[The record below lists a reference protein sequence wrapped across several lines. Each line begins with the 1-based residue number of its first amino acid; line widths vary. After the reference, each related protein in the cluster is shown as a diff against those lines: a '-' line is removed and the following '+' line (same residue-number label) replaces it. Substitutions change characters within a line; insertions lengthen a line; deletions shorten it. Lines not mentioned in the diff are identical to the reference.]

1 MRYLHGKYYMQDLI
15 LASVDNPANNVEW
28 VLSEMLNQ
36 LEVLQKVVDE
46 IYRVV
51 RKERWVQESNIPKLN
66 YVKACARKAIVF
78 T

>member
-36 LEVLQKVVDE
+36 LEVLQKAVDE

-66 YVKACARKAIVF
+66 YIKANARKAIIF